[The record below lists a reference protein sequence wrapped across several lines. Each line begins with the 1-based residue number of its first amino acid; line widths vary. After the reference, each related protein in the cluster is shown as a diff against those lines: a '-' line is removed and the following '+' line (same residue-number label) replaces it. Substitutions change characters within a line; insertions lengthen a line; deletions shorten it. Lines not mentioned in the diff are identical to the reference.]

1 MLVLAVGVLVPL
13 AGYAGYAYAL
23 SGSPLPLSLQPRLFE
38 YPGSYF
44 AAGSGH
50 LAGSS
55 LPHASLAHF
64 AAYVWLC
71 TFGKRGLFALTPVLL
86 FVLVGMLRLAADRS
100 YRWRAEIALVLV
112 PTAVLVAYYLL
123 TSTDPGG
130 NSYGVRWFCLFIP
143 LLFVFLADAYSVL
156 PGRFARGAFWV
167 AFAASIP
174 LALIGA
180 LDPWL
185 DPTPYGTGYSWV
197 LVLRAHGWL

>member
-1 MLVLAVGVLVPL
+1 VLAATVALPL
-13 AGYAGYAYAL
+13 AGYAAYAYAL

-44 AAGSGH
+44 ASSSGH

-55 LPHASLAHF
+55 LPHASF
-64 AAYVWLC
+64 ADFLGYVWLC
-71 TFGKRGLFALTPVLL
+71 TFGKRGLFAHTPVLL
-86 FVLVGMLRLAADRS
+86 FVLVGMLRLVADRR
-100 YRWRAEIALVLV
+100 YRWRAEIALVLA

-143 LLFVFLADAYSVL
+143 LLSVFLADAYGTQRSVVT
-156 PGRFARGAFWV
+156 RGAFWI
-167 AFAASIP
+167 AFALSIP
-174 LALIGA
+174 LALIGS

-185 DPTPYGTGYSWV
+185 DPTPYGAGYSWV
-197 LVLRAHGWL
+197 AVLRAHKWL